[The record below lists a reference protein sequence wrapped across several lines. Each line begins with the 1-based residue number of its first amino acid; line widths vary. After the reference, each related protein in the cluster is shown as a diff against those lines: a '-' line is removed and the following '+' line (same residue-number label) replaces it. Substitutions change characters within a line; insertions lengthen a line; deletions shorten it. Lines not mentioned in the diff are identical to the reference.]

1 MVRELLRNNKKER
14 ALLALKRKKLQ
25 EKQLENID
33 AWLLNVESLLLDIE
47 SAKQSHKLMEAL
59 KTGNTAIKEM
69 QAAMPL
75 AVW

>member
-1 MVRELLRNNKKER
+1 MVRELLRANKKER

-47 SAKQSHKLMEAL
+47 SAKRSNQLVDAL
-59 KTGNTAIKEM
+59 KTGTAAIKQM
-69 QAAMPL
+69 QSAMPL
-75 AVW
+75 TV